1 MKRVTLNIED
11 LFEIPGATIYNPDDI
26 GLIRNVTIDSRKI
39 KKGSLFIAIKGKRFD
54 GHSFVRKAVK
64 KGAAVLMINKHKL
77 NEFDDIN
84 LPIITVRNTTKALG
98 DIAKLWRRKLNTRV
112 VGITGSNGKTST
124 KDMLATI
131 LNEKYS
137 VNKTESNNN
146 NNIGVP
152 LTILATNEK
161 QDILVAELG
170 TNHFGE
176 IKYSAEILEPDYALI
191 TNVGSSHLKYLKS
204 KKGVLKEKIALFDAA
219 KINAGK
225 IFINYDDPLLNK
237 YSGKFKNSISFGF
250 DKRVDVSGRIINYTD
265 DGRPVVEVTKKNKK
279 YINTLPLHGEQ
290 SAKNFL
296 ASMSIAL
303 EMGLTKEQINKGT
316 KKFDVSQGRLNVQQH
331 KNFLLIDDTYN
342 ASPDSTKA
350 AIELVEKIKSFH
362 RKVLILGDMLELG
375 KDKIK
380 LHCALS
386 STVIKCRIDEVY
398 TIGSGMKALY
408 DKLINKDVIT
418 KNFRK
423 RESLRKFLL
432 SYDPTGAAIL
442 VKGSHGMQMEEFA
455 SIILRKTQS

>member
-11 LFEIPGATIYNPDDI
+11 LFEIPEATIYNPDDI
-26 GLIRNVTIDSRKI
+26 GLIRNVTIDSREI
-39 KKGSLFIAIKGKRFD
+39 KKGSLFIAIKGERFD
-54 GHSFVRKAVK
+54 GHSFARKAVK
-64 KGAAVLMINKHKL
+64 KGAAVLMINKNKL
-77 NEFDDIN
+77 NEFYDID

-98 DIAKLWRRKLNTRV
+98 DLAKLWRRKLNTRV

-124 KDMLATI
+124 KDMLAT
-131 LNEKYS
+131 LLTEKYS

-152 LTILATNEK
+152 LTILATNERHG
-161 QDILVAELG
+161 ILVAELG

-204 KKGVLKEKIALFDAA
+204 KKGVLKEKITLFDAA

-225 IFINYDDPLLNK
+225 IFINYDDPLLIK

>member
-1 MKRVTLNIED
+1 LKRITLNIED
-11 LFEIPGATIYNPDDI
+11 LFEIPEATIYNPDNI
-26 GLIRNVTIDSRKI
+26 GLIRNVTIDSREI

-64 KGAAVLMINKHKL
+64 KGAALLMINKNKL
-77 NEFDDIN
+77 NEFDDVD

-98 DIAKLWRRKLNTRV
+98 DLAKLWRRKLNTRV

-124 KDMLATI
+124 KDMLAAL

-137 VNKTESNNN
+137 VNKTERNNN

-161 QDILVAELG
+161 QDILVVELG

-176 IKYSAEILEPDYALI
+176 IKYSAEILEPDYVLI

-204 KKGVLKEKIALFDAA
+204 KKGVLKEKFALFEEA
-219 KINAGK
+219 KKNAGK
-225 IFINYDDPLLNK
+225 IFINYDDPLLKK
-237 YSGKFKNSISFGF
+237 YSGKFNNSISFGF
-250 DKRVDVSGRIINYTD
+250 DKKVDVSGRVINYTD
-265 DGRPVVEVTKKNKK
+265 DGRPVIEVMKKNKK
-279 YINTLPLHGEQ
+279 YINTLPLYGEQ
-290 SAKNFL
+290 NAKNFL

-303 EMGLTKEQINKGT
+303 EMGLTKKQINKGT
-316 KKFDVSQGRLNVQQH
+316 KKFHVSPGRLNVQQY

-342 ASPDSTKA
+342 ASPESTKA

-386 STVIKCRIDEVY
+386 SAVIKCRIDEVY
-398 TIGSGMKALY
+398 SIGSGMKALC
-408 DKLINKDVIT
+408 DKLINKNVIT
-418 KNFRK
+418 INFKK
-423 RESLRKFLL
+423 RESLKKFLL
-432 SYDPTGAAIL
+432 GYNPTGAAIL
-442 VKGSHGMQMEEFA
+442 VKGSRGMQMEEFA
-455 SIILRKTQS
+455 SIILRNAQS